1 LRELISR
8 SKGVLRSSSFSC
20 IQPSEATCFLTKRCE
35 EIAVSDDQTHTIKGE
50 VMKKPRTFTA
60 EFKAQVV
67 LEELAGTKSVAEIC
81 RHHNLSSSVLYRWK
95 TEFLEHAARV
105 FQQDQQRNEE
115 QERIAELERLVGR
128 LTLELDIAKKASLFS
143 QGPFNRNGT

>member
-1 LRELISR
+1 
-8 SKGVLRSSSFSC
+8 
-20 IQPSEATCFLTKRCE
+20 
-35 EIAVSDDQTHTIKGE
+35 
-50 VMKKPRTFTA
+50 MKKPRTFTA